1 MILVLIALPAAGG
14 VEIWL
19 YHPLPGKPTI
29 YYGETKCQ
37 EHSDA
42 ILYILLG

>member
-19 YHPLPGKPTI
+19 SHPLPGKPTL
-29 YYGETKCQ
+29 YGETKCQ